1 MRWFGGNSHD
11 ATSNYNLP
19 MHHTTPAPEST
30 HYMIVEHFK
39 DPVAIYR
46 RLRDHGRMMPDGL
59 RYHSSWIDEK
69 FERCYQ
75 LMETHDRNLLDEW
88 MAAWHDLMVFEV
100 YPVITSQQAIEKI
113 APRL

>member
-1 MRWFGGNSHD
+1 MD
-11 ATSNYNLP
+11 DTAPATQ
-19 MHHTTPAPEST
+19 
-30 HYMIVEHFK
+30 YMIVEHFR

-46 RLRDHGRMMPDGL
+46 RLRDEGRHMPAGL
-59 RYHSSWIDEK
+59 RYLSSFIDEK

-75 LMETHDRNLLDEW
+75 LMETHDRKLLEEW
-88 MAAWHDLMVFEV
+88 MAAWADLMDFEV